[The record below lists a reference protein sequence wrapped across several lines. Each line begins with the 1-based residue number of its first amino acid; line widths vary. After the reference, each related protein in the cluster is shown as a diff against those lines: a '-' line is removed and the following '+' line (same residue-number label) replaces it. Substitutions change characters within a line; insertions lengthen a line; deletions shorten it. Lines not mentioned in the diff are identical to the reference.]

1 MTDQRPRPLPDETTC
16 FYWDAAASGRL
27 MLQRC
32 RSCRQL
38 QFPPDVCCVHCQS
51 EEYEHVE
58 VSGRGSVYSY
68 AVIDRPL
75 HQGFVDAVPYVIA
88 LVELAEQSG
97 LRLLT
102 NIVETPP
109 EQISC
114 GMPVTVT
121 FEDRGDVTMPQFRA
135 TEIA

>member
-1 MTDQRPRPLPDETTC
+1 
-16 FYWDAAASGRL
+16 